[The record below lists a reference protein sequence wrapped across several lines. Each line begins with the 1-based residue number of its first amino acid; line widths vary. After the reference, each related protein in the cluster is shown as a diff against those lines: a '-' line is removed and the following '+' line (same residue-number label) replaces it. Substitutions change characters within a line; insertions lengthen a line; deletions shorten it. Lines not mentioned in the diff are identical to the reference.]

1 MKSKMPSK
9 KVAVNNLPSNN
20 FANLNSMSNA
30 NQQMLGNM
38 QVPQMQMQMKPVP
51 QVQSNVQV
59 PQMQIQMKPVPQV
72 QSNVQTSTPI
82 PPPARSIRGG
92 VYGSRRNV
100 P

>member
-9 KVAVNNLPSNN
+9 KVAVNSLPSNN
-20 FANLNSMSNA
+20 LVNLNSLSNA

-38 QVPQMQMQMKPVP
+38 
-51 QVQSNVQV
+51 QV

-72 QSNVQTSTPI
+72 QSNVQTSTSIPI
-82 PPPARSIRGG
+82 PPQVRSIRGG
-92 VYGSRRNV
+92 VYGARRNV